1 MDPSSACRLSI
12 RVPAYVE
19 QRPDGLGDY
28 HVTQSYM
35 RVVDKDIFNWMGFR
49 QLLGEEI
56 VHGQDQ
62 DLHVSFFDT
71 TKNETV
77 HINSDS
83 ALLHAFDVYWDSRK
97 LPLTVDVI
105 DTTPWNTARV
115 DANPVQH
122 ANPVEHDNLADDEN
136 VEVAMPLD
144 VIYPDNLQAPTAECP
159 SGNTEPDDTAD
170 VNAHDTVEFEADDI
184 ADHDESDESDESAD
198 AQDDENDDWGEKD
211 EVEYVGVDDE
221 KEKYHDELND
231 DGQEDCSYYPDTD
244 PEDDDPLEVD
254 DERGCESVLHVTDVD
269 NPKIAVGV
277 TFEDGLC
284 FKRCIRQYAV
294 LNEVELAVPYSESR
308 RYRAYC
314 KAERCRWRIHA
325 SQLSDGKTWQVCTF
339 SLLVYA
345 MFH

>member
-1 MDPSSACRLSI
+1 MDPSSACRLAI

-83 ALLHAFDVYWDSRK
+83 AMLHAFDVYWDSRK

-122 ANPVEHDNLADDEN
+122 ANPIEHDNLADDEN

-144 VIYPDNLQAPTAECP
+144 VIYPDNL
-159 SGNTEPDDTAD
+159 
-170 VNAHDTVEFEADDI
+170 
-184 ADHDESDESDESAD
+184 
-198 AQDDENDDWGEKD
+198 
-211 EVEYVGVDDE
+211 
-221 KEKYHDELND
+221 
-231 DGQEDCSYYPDTD
+231 
-244 PEDDDPLEVD
+244 
-254 DERGCESVLHVTDVD
+254 
-269 NPKIAVGV
+269 
-277 TFEDGLC
+277 
-284 FKRCIRQYAV
+284 
-294 LNEVELAVPYSESR
+294 
-308 RYRAYC
+308 
-314 KAERCRWRIHA
+314 
-325 SQLSDGKTWQVCTF
+325 
-339 SLLVYA
+339 
-345 MFH
+345 

>member
-1 MDPSSACRLSI
+1 MDPSSACRLAI

-159 SGNTEPDDTAD
+159 SGNTEPDDTVD
-170 VNAHDTVEFEADDI
+170 VNAHDTVEFEANDI

-198 AQDDENDDWGEKD
+198 A
-211 EVEYVGVDDE
+211 
-221 KEKYHDELND
+221 
-231 DGQEDCSYYPDTD
+231 
-244 PEDDDPLEVD
+244 
-254 DERGCESVLHVTDVD
+254 
-269 NPKIAVGV
+269 
-277 TFEDGLC
+277 
-284 FKRCIRQYAV
+284 
-294 LNEVELAVPYSESR
+294 
-308 RYRAYC
+308 
-314 KAERCRWRIHA
+314 
-325 SQLSDGKTWQVCTF
+325 
-339 SLLVYA
+339 
-345 MFH
+345 